1 MTRMTPLE
9 RARALGPGES
19 VRWKQLELDAFREHP
34 AVLRGLDPSIRVRG
48 GRSAR
53 DRLTMLLPWLGMAAI
68 ASPLVAM
75 AILVPSRISAAAPVD
90 YESAVP
96 VSSLLFLFADLAL
109 VPAAVAILR
118 RRRGDRFLRGVGA
131 FALVM
136 ALLTVAIAVGV
147 QPAVEHVWLWML
159 PVLLAGLAGLAIA
172 LVPVPAAEAAPGRG
186 AMRADGPRSGP
197 RAVARAAI
205 AGLDEAERQ
214 RAAAEL
220 RAAIDELARSGLVSA
235 RDADWA
241 KGAELGMLAIRMSQ
255 PRR

>member
-1 MTRMTPLE
+1 MTPLE
-9 RARALGPGES
+9 RARAAVPGEA
-19 VRWKQLELDAFREHP
+19 VCWKQLELDAFREHP

-90 YESAVP
+90 SASAVP
-96 VSSLLFLFADLAL
+96 ASSMLFLFADLAL
-109 VPAAVAILR
+109 VPTAVAMLR
-118 RRRGDRFLRGVGA
+118 RRRGDRFFRGVGA

-147 QPAVEHVWLWML
+147 QPTVEHVWLWML
-159 PVLLAGLAGLAIA
+159 PVLVAGVAGLAIA
-172 LVPVPAAEAAPGRG
+172 LLPVPAPAAAPARGRG
-186 AMRADGPRSGP
+186 GGDGPRSGP

-205 AGLDEAERQ
+205 AELDDAERQ

-220 RAAIDELARSGLVSA
+220 RAAIDELARSGAVSA
-235 RDADWA
+235 RDADRA